1 MNDDLIY
8 RDFEYANS
16 FKLGE
21 LTGQKII
28 KAVKGKNIEEI
39 KRLMKLPVD
48 EGGLILLRLTAKDK
62 NGKTAKVL
70 ALDSENKEIIDLFE

>member
-1 MNDDLIY
+1 MNEDQIY

-21 LTGQKII
+21 LIGQKLIQS
-28 KAVKGKNIEEI
+28 VKNQNLNEI
-39 KRLMKLPVD
+39 KKLLSLPVD

-62 NGKTAKVL
+62 YGETAKDI
-70 ALDSENKEIIDLFE
+70 ALKSNNEEIKLLFE

>member
-1 MNDDLIY
+1 MNDELIY

-28 KAVKGKNIEEI
+28 QAVKGKNIEEI

-62 NGKTAKVL
+62 NGKTAKEL
-70 ALDSENKEIIDLFE
+70 ALDSENKEIIDIFK

>member
-28 KAVKGKNIEEI
+28 QAVKVENIEEI
-39 KRLMKLPVD
+39 KRLLKLPVD
-48 EGGLILLRLTAKDK
+48 EGGLILLRLTTKDK
-62 NGKTAKVL
+62 NGKTAKEL
-70 ALDSENKEIIDLFE
+70 ALDSENKEIIDIFK

>member
-62 NGKTAKVL
+62 NGKTAKEL
-70 ALDSENKEIIDLFE
+70 ATDSENKEIIDIFE

>member
-28 KAVKGKNIEEI
+28 QAVKEKNIEEI

-62 NGKTAKVL
+62 NGKTAKEL